1 MEKRA
6 DAGVEY
12 KHNGCNCC
20 QAVLMAYSDILDTNK
35 EVLMNL
41 GSGFGLGMGCME
53 GTCGAL
59 SGAVM
64 LAGLKG
70 SCADLETPKSKGATY
85 KVAARIVRDFKEK
98 AGATA
103 CKDLKGVETGKML
116 YSCPDCIK
124 TAAALAEE
132 ILFTEEK

>member
-1 MEKRA
+1 MNKRA

-35 EVLMNL
+35 EILMNL

-59 SGAVM
+59 CGAVAA
-64 LAGLKG
+64 AGLIKN
-70 SCADLETPKSKGATY
+70 DNPRMTSKQILTN
-85 KVAARIVRDFKEK
+85 FKEK
-98 AGATA
+98 CGGTI
-103 CKDLKGVETGKML
+103 CKDLKGIESGEML
-116 YSCPDCIK
+116 CSCDDCVRNAVI
-124 TAAALAEE
+124 ALAEV
-132 ILFTEEK
+132 LPEKVSL

>member
-59 SGAVM
+59 CGAVAA
-64 LAGLKG
+64 AGLLKNDNPRM
-70 SCADLETPKSKGATY
+70 ASKQILAN
-85 KVAARIVRDFKEK
+85 FKEK
-98 AGATA
+98 CGGTI
-103 CKDLKGVETGKML
+103 CKDLKGIETGKML
-116 YSCPDCIK
+116 CSCDDCVRNGII
-124 TAAALAEE
+124 ALAEV
-132 ILFTEEK
+132 LPEKVSL

>member
-41 GSGFGLGMGCME
+41 GSGFGLVMGCME

-59 SGAVM
+59 CGAVAA
-64 LAGLKG
+64 AGLLKN
-70 SCADLETPKSKGATY
+70 DNPRMTSKQILAN
-85 KVAARIVRDFKEK
+85 FKEK
-98 AGATA
+98 CGGTI
-103 CKDLKGVETGKML
+103 CKDLKGIETGKML
-116 YSCPDCIK
+116 CSCDDCVK
-124 TAAALAEE
+124 NAAIVLSDVLNLE
-132 ILFTEEK
+132 TV